1 MPQQKIL
8 EDEFPLAGL
17 QRTAANT
24 ARYLMIIGFWA
35 SLNLDDVVERAA
47 IRTFKNGLLVD
58 AMCAALL
65 LIAMA
70 RPAVLQ

>member
-1 MPQQKIL
+1 
-8 EDEFPLAGL
+8 
-17 QRTAANT
+17 
-24 ARYLMIIGFWA
+24 MIIGFWA